1 MPTIKRS
8 SKPTWGKKP
17 ILNIENIDVFY
28 DDLQV
33 IWSVSFEVNRGE
45 IVALLGSNGAG
56 KSTILN
62 TVSGLLT
69 PASGSITFEDQRLDQ
84 VPAHKVIELG
94 IAQVPEGR
102 RLFPEM
108 TVRENLIMGSLTPK
122 AKAKRIESI
131 EWVFRLFPRLQE
143 REKQMAGTLSGG
155 EQQMLALGRGLMSLP
170 KLIMLDEPSLGLAPI
185 LVAEIFNIINRIQQ
199 EGVTVLVV
207 EQNTRHTLQ
216 ICHRG
221 YVLENGRVLL
231 EGTGQELL
239 DNEHVKQSYLGI

>member
-1 MPTIKRS
+1 
-8 SKPTWGKKP
+8 
-17 ILNIENIDVFY
+17 
-28 DDLQV
+28 V

-45 IVALLGSNGAG
+45 IVALLGANGAG

-84 VPAHKVIELG
+84 VPAHKVIEHG
-94 IAQVPEGR
+94 IAHVPEGR

-122 AKAKRIESI
+122 AKAKRNETI
-131 EWVFRLFPRLQE
+131 EWVFGLFPRLRE

-155 EQQMLALGRGLMSLP
+155 EQQMLAVGRGLMALP

-185 LVAEIFNIINRIQQ
+185 LVAEIFNIIERIQQ

-207 EQNTRHTLQ
+207 EQNTKHTLE

-221 YVLENGRVLL
+221 YVLENGRVVLG
-231 EGTGQELL
+231 GTGQELL
-239 DNEHVKQSYLGI
+239 DNEHVKQAYLGI

>member
-1 MPTIKRS
+1 
-8 SKPTWGKKP
+8 
-17 ILNIENIDVFY
+17 
-28 DDLQV
+28 V
-33 IWSVSFEVNRGE
+33 IWSVSLEVNRGE

-56 KSTILN
+56 KSTILS

-69 PASGSITFEDQRLDQ
+69 PARGSITFEDQPLEQ
-84 VPAHKVIELG
+84 VPAHKVLELG

-122 AKAKRIESI
+122 AKAKRNETI
-131 EWVFRLFPRLQE
+131 EWIFGLLPRLRE

-155 EQQMLALGRGLMSLP
+155 EQQMLAVGRGLMSLP
-170 KLIMLDEPSLGLAPI
+170 KLIMFDEPSLGLAPI
-185 LVAEIFNIINRIQQ
+185 LVAEIFNIIKRIQK

-207 EQNTRHTLQ
+207 EQNTKQTLE

-221 YVLENGRVLL
+221 YVLENGRVVLG
-231 EGTGQELL
+231 GTGQELL
-239 DNEHVKQSYLGI
+239 ANEKVKQAYLGI

>member
-185 LVAEIFNIINRIQQ
+185 LVAEIFNIIKRIQQ

-221 YVLENGRVLL
+221 YVLENGRVVL

>member
-1 MPTIKRS
+1 
-8 SKPTWGKKP
+8 
-17 ILNIENIDVFY
+17 
-28 DDLQV
+28 V
-33 IWSVSFEVNRGE
+33 IWSVSLEVNRGE
-45 IVALLGSNGAG
+45 IVALLGANGSG

-84 VPAHKVIELG
+84 VPAHKVIEHG

-122 AKAKRIESI
+122 AKARRNETI
-131 EWVFRLFPRLQE
+131 EWVFGLFPRLRE

-155 EQQMLALGRGLMSLP
+155 EQQMLAVGRGLMSLP

-185 LVAEIFNIINRIQQ
+185 LVAEIFNIIQLIQQ

-207 EQNTRHTLQ
+207 EQNTKHTLET
-216 ICHRG
+216 CHRG
-221 YVLENGRVLL
+221 YVLENGRVVLD
-231 EGTGQELL
+231 GTGQELL
-239 DNEHVKQSYLGI
+239 DNEQVKQAYLGI

>member
-1 MPTIKRS
+1 LPAIKRS

-17 ILNIENIDVFY
+17 ILKVENIDVFY

-69 PASGSITFEDQRLDQ
+69 PASGSITFEEQRLDQ
-84 VPAHKVIELG
+84 VPAHEVIGLG

-108 TVRENLIMGSLTPK
+108 TVRENLIMGSLSPK
-122 AKAKRIESI
+122 AKARRSETI
-131 EWVFRLFPRLQE
+131 EWVFGLFPRLQE

-155 EQQMLALGRGLMSLP
+155 EQQMLAVGRGLMSLP
-170 KLIMLDEPSLGLAPI
+170 KLIMFDEPSLGLAPI
-185 LVAEIFNIINRIQQ
+185 LVAEIFNIIERIQQ

-207 EQNTRHTLQ
+207 EQNTKHTLE

-221 YVLENGRVLL
+221 YVLENGRVVLG
-231 EGTGQELL
+231 GTGQELL
-239 DNEHVKQSYLGI
+239 DNEQVKQAYLGI

>member
-1 MPTIKRS
+1 MPAIKRS

-17 ILNIENIDVFY
+17 ILKIENIDVFY

-45 IVALLGSNGAG
+45 IVALLGANGSG

-84 VPAHKVIELG
+84 VPAHKVIEHG

-122 AKAKRIESI
+122 AKARRNETI
-131 EWVFRLFPRLQE
+131 EWVFGLFPRLRE

-155 EQQMLALGRGLMSLP
+155 EQQMLAVGRGLMSLP

-185 LVAEIFNIINRIQQ
+185 LVAEIFNIIYRIQQ

-207 EQNTRHTLQ
+207 EQNTKHTLE

-221 YVLENGRVLL
+221 YVLENGRVVLD
-231 EGTGQELL
+231 GTGQELL
-239 DNEHVKQSYLGI
+239 DNEQVKQAYLGI